1 MSILPNSRLTL
12 FVTRE
17 KLTVFNKIGKKGVAI
32 DFSQPKNQ
40 LLDALKKAIPV
51 DAKNKKVLEIE
62 ILFGLNMS
70 FIYSTKKSPKE
81 LILQA
86 DQMLPYASDE
96 ADFFVV
102 QGDTFS
108 TVFAS
113 PNPIKNLIE
122 QAFEGKVKIIKYYP
136 LLLLF
141 SPKIITK
148 IPSKSKTILTCL
160 ASGTSTVTILT
171 ASDFVL
177 DYQTY
182 KRVEPHQLV
191 SNLIEV
197 YKSDPDFGLIID
209 TVITDLEITDL
220 KREGLNIIKTPPF
233 STLLD
238 EILITNYHK
247 LKHRDVISL
256 DDIKKSDVDSDQSLP
271 QQEGLD
277 DQITPH
283 NKKISAKLLI
293 FSSIILL
300 LLLSLGVIIFMQF
313 QSTKPGNVRK
323 NGTVAPSVKSG
334 PTTAPTQKFSQPKT
348 TPAN

>member
-1 MSILPNSRLTL
+1 MSILQSSRPTL
-12 FVTRE
+12 FITRE
-17 KLTVFNKIGKKGVAI
+17 KLTVFNKIGKKGVII
-32 DFSQPKNQ
+32 DFSQTKNQ

-86 DQMLPYASDE
+86 DQMLPYALDE
-96 ADFFVV
+96 ADFFVI
-102 QGDTFS
+102 QGDVFN

-122 QAFEGKVKIIKYYP
+122 QTFGGRVKIIKYYP

-148 IPSKSKTILTCL
+148 VPSKSKIILTCF
-160 ASGTSTVTILT
+160 ASGTTIITILT
-171 ASDFVL
+171 ASDSVL

-182 KRVEPHQLV
+182 KGVEPHQLV

-197 YKSDPDFGLIID
+197 YRSDPDFELTID
-209 TVITDLEITDL
+209 TVITDLELGDF
-220 KREGLNIIKTPPF
+220 KQEGVNVIKIPPF
-233 STLLD
+233 SKLLD

-247 LKHRDVISL
+247 LKHRDVISS
-256 DDIKKSDVDSDQSLP
+256 DDIKKSDADSDQSLP
-271 QQEGLD
+271 QQGAPSDE
-277 DQITPH
+277 ITLQ
-283 NKKISAKLLI
+283 NKKISPKLLI
-293 FSSIILL
+293 FSSLLLL

-313 QSTKPGNVRK
+313 QSTKPNSIRK
-323 NGTVAPSVKSG
+323 NGTVAPSVKSE
-334 PTTAPTQKFSQPKT
+334 PTTAPSQKFSQPKT
-348 TPAN
+348 TPIN